1 VNVLNFVPR
10 GSGRAIRAQLLM
22 LVLLLAPL
30 TADAQ
35 KTTPYTDPNN
45 PSMTGTQ
52 TVTTAKLDNGNTLE
66 TTTAEAT
73 GVIGGKYVTET
84 YTYSTEKDKDGNK
97 VRYNRKL
104 VRTTYDKK
112 GGKQLARDGWTEKD
126 TYNEAGGYTHVL
138 DENTVNNETGET
150 TDAHSE
156 SENDASGKTL
166 KGHSTK
172 TTRKPGEPAN
182 KEDEKYN
189 PETGIWEQ
197 ASLSVPQLEQT
208 NAQPGNGANDE
219 TAYLPDV
226 AGPSSQ
232 VVATFN
238 DPDQSG
244 PSGQVLV
251 AFDDRSGHRTFFK
264 ALANAQHHV
273 LFKILEGAVAVW
285 LFKSFKGD
293 GTPDDAA
300 VKCAIGG
307 NVPETQALPHVASN
321 GPAITRASSAYERG
335 GSGNGIVSVQTR
347 GDDPLNSRVLI
358 DGSES
363 NIQTLAAS
371 DMSVKARLSDNA
383 PLGRHQFAV
392 QSGNKV
398 SGSFPADV
406 VTLRADPVAGGEP
419 GTVSTL
425 TVHCDGLPP
434 ADGGT
439 MYFLVSGAARLEDG
453 SQTTSAPVINGIAQ
467 VRIRGI
473 SAGAALVKFKLQA
486 RINGFWT

>member
-1 VNVLNFVPR
+1 MLKFVPR
-10 GSGRAIRAQLLM
+10 RSGRAILAQSLALA
-22 LVLLLAPL
+22 LLLAPL
-30 TADAQ
+30 MAAAQ
-35 KTTPYTDPNN
+35 TTTPYTDPNN
-45 PSMTGTQ
+45 PSLTGTQ
-52 TVTTAKLDNGNTLE
+52 TTTTTTLGNGNTLE

-73 GVIGGKYVTET
+73 GIVGGQYVTET
-84 YTYSTEKDKDGNK
+84 YSYSTEKDRDGNK
-97 VRYNRKL
+97 VKYTRKL

-126 TYNEAGGYTHVL
+126 TYNEAGGFTHVF
-138 DENTVNNETGET
+138 DETAVNNETGET
-150 TDAHSE
+150 TDQHSE
-156 SENDASGKTL
+156 SEKDASGKTL

-172 TTRKPGEPAN
+172 TTRKPGEKPV
-182 KEDEKYN
+182 KENEEYN
-189 PETGIWEQ
+189 PEKQDWEKV
-197 ASLSVPQLEQT
+197 SLSAPSLEQT
-208 NAQPGNGANDE
+208 GAQAGNGASNE

-232 VVATFN
+232 VVATFS

-244 PSGQVLV
+244 PSGQAFV

-264 ALANAQHHV
+264 TLASAQHHV
-273 LFKILEGAVAVW
+273 VFKVLEGAVAVW

-307 NVPETQALPHVASN
+307 NVDGTQAISHVASS

-335 GSGNGIVSVQTR
+335 GSANGIVSVQTR
-347 GDDPLNSRVLI
+347 GDDPLNSRVLM
-358 DGSES
+358 DGSDA

-371 DMSVKARLSDNA
+371 DMSVKARLSDDT

-392 QSGNKV
+392 QSGGKV

-434 ADGGT
+434 ADSGT
-439 MYFLVSGAARLEDG
+439 MYFLVSGSARLEDG
-453 SQTTSAPVINGIAQ
+453 SETTSVPVRDGIAQ
-467 VRIRGI
+467 VRIRGTH
-473 SAGAALVKFKLQA
+473 AGAALVKFKLQA